1 MEKLFVF
8 GDFNW
13 LQEPEFIGELCYEK
27 LRGSD
32 SYAFKFDNGW
42 LNLHAGIKLSEDINN
57 YPGMQYTL
65 PGNDIFGCFSDALPD
80 RWGRTLLKRREQLQA
95 EEEQRAPRN
104 LSSFDYLVGID
115 DFSRMGGFRFKKEKD
130 GGFINVSP
138 SLKIP
143 PLTEIR
149 ELIYASQEIEKC
161 EEEDVMPEKKWI
173 AQLIQPGTSLGG
185 ARPKAGVLD
194 EEGRLCIAKFPSR
207 NDDYDAGLWEHFSHL
222 LALQAGIH
230 VAETR
235 LWGGLGK
242 YHTLL
247 SKRFDRTDEGRR
259 IHFASCMS
267 LLGLK
272 DGDNAQG
279 GYGYLDIVDFI
290 LQGCCDVETNLR
302 ELYRRV
308 AFNICI
314 GNSDDH
320 FRNHGFLLTPKGWT
334 LSPAYDMNPTNNLY
348 QSLLINAVSNKAD
361 IQVLLESCEDY
372 MINRKVAQ
380 GIIKDVQTAV
390 SNWKV
395 LAKQLQIPQRE
406 QAMFKDRFKFN
417 LNYNEN
423 I

>member
-13 LQEPEFIGELCYEK
+13 LHEPELIGELCYEK

-32 SYAFKFDNGW
+32 SYAFKFEGNW
-42 LNLHAGIKLSEDINN
+42 LNLHAGIKLSDDINN

-65 PGNDIFGCFSDALPD
+65 PGKDIFGCFSDALPD

-95 EEEQRAPRN
+95 EEEKRALRN

-115 DFSRMGGFRFKKEKD
+115 DFSRMGGFRFKKEIS
-130 GGFINVSP
+130 GEFINVSP

-143 PLTEIR
+143 PLTEIK
-149 ELIYASQEIEKC
+149 ELIYASLEIEKC
-161 EEEDVMPEKKWI
+161 EEEDVLPEKKWI
-173 AQLIQPGTSLGG
+173 AQLIHPGTSLGG

-194 EEGRLCIAKFPSR
+194 EKGKLCIAKFPSR

-222 LALQAGIH
+222 LAKQAGIH

-235 LWGGLGK
+235 VLGGLGK

-247 SKRFDRTDEGRR
+247 SKRFDRTDEGKR
-259 IHFASCMS
+259 IHFASSMS

-290 LQGCCDVETNLR
+290 LQGCCDVEKNLQ

-320 FRNHGFLLTPKGWT
+320 FRNHGFLLTSKGWT
-334 LSPAYDMNPTNNLY
+334 LSPAYDMNPTNHVY
-348 QSLLINAVSNKAD
+348 QSLLVTASSNKAD
-361 IQVLLESCEDY
+361 IQMLLDACEDY
-372 MINRKVAQ
+372 MINKKVAQ
-380 GIIKDVQTAV
+380 SIIKDVQAAV
-390 SNWKV
+390 SNWET
-395 LAKQLQIPQRE
+395 LARQMQIPQRE
-406 QAMFKDRFKFN
+406 QDLFKERFK
-417 LNYNEN
+417 LNNS
-423 I
+423 